1 VSKAF
6 TKEEDDAGLE
16 PPSRA
21 FVGAPF
27 RLTRE
32 GARKLEAAG
41 DPRSLEALRHAELV
55 EMHGAA
61 PDRAALGVSVEVLD
75 DHGTRHVYR
84 LVSAEERVLVGDGCS
99 VESPLGLALLGAQ
112 PGEVR
117 EANVPRGRVEL
128 EIVALRG
135 DSDESA
141 TARTAKG

>member
-6 TKEEDDAGLE
+6 TKEEDDAGIE

-41 DPRSLEALRHAELV
+41 DPRSLDALRHAELV
-55 EMHGAA
+55 EMHGAV

-75 DHGTRHVYR
+75 DHGARHVYR
-84 LVSAEERVLVGDGCS
+84 LVSAEERALVGDGCS
-99 VESPLGLALLGAQ
+99 VESPIGLALLGAQ
-112 PGEVR
+112 PGDVR

-128 EIVALRG
+128 EIVALKS
-135 DSDESA
+135 DSDDAA
-141 TARTAKG
+141 TSSKG